1 MWWVI
6 SRLRSTSDKY
16 IRMFVNHIGDC
27 QRAYRTTEQIFQKNA
42 SQFQC
47 WERDSKCTSHLGR
60 IHWRGVRTCTDAR
73 KTLNSPC
80 NVPNSKNVFF
90 NWRELS
96 LRYWQ
101 ITCFSSLNFWK
112 SFFVDWVCTEK
123 KMIHYFPETII
134 IRNFWRREEICV
146 NWHLT
151 TQFFESFP
159 SSLIEDVEV
168 FLSSE
173 RI

>member
-123 KMIHYFPETII
+123 KNDPLFS
-134 IRNFWRREEICV
+134 RNHNHQKLLEEGRDLCNLALDNSVLWELSFLLNRRC
-146 NWHLT
+146 W
-151 TQFFESFP
+151 SF
-159 SSLIEDVEV
+159 S
-168 FLSSE
+168 F
-173 RI
+173 

>member
-16 IRMFVNHIGDC
+16 ITVFVNHTGDC
-27 QRAYRTTEQIFQKNA
+27 QCAYRTTERIFQKNA
-42 SQFQC
+42 SQFLC
-47 WERDSKCTSHLGR
+47 WERDSKCTGKNSRQGGKNMHR
-60 IHWRGVRTCTDAR
+60 AR
-73 KTLNSPC
+73 RTLNSPC

-96 LRYWQ
+96 LWYRQ

-146 NWHLT
+146 NCHLT
-151 TQFFESFP
+151 TQYFWELSFLLNRRCWIF
-159 SSLIEDVEV
+159 S
-168 FLSSE
+168 F
-173 RI
+173 